1 MPAADLGVEAFA
13 LEGLGVHRWKPCCF
27 ECIGDVELAILVVVD
42 ARAEFPVQRE
52 HALVALRGP
61 DGFHDAKH
69 LVGPEH
75 PVVVRGAFGR
85 LVLQQQAERL
95 PGDLQITLVLDLI
108 DDPTGRHPTPRS
120 SRVGPEFD
128 IARHG
133 SHFCPL
139 ASG

>member
-1 MPAADLGVEAFA
+1 
-13 LEGLGVHRWKPCCF
+13 
-27 ECIGDVELAILVVVD
+27 VVD
-42 ARAEFPVQRE
+42 ARTEFPVQRK
-52 HALVALRGP
+52 HAVVALRGS
-61 DGFHDAKH
+61 DGFHDAEH
-69 LVGPEH
+69 LVRPEH
-75 PVVVRGAFGR
+75 AVVVRGAFGW

-128 IARHG
+128 VERHG
-133 SHFCPL
+133 CLSCPV